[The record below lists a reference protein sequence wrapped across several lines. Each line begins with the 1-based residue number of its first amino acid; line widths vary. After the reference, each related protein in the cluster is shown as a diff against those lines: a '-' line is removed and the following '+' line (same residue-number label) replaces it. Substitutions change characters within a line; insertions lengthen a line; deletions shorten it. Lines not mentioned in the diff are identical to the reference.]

1 MKTLYKQSIKYIF
14 NNLLTL
20 DFILTASTNKHT
32 TTTYIVAEDYSVCFI
47 QIIVVALGGL
57 AVRVCAVR

>member
-1 MKTLYKQSIKYIF
+1 MKTLYKQCIKYTF

-32 TTTYIVAEDYSVCFI
+32 TTTYIVAEDYSVCLI
-47 QIIVVALGGL
+47 QIVVVA
-57 AVRVCAVR
+57 